1 MESPNKKSPS
11 VWFNEFRGLLT
22 LIFQKVSKLVDRV
35 LFDKKGSVII
45 SLVLSIMI
53 CVVIN
58 YEDISLKLF
67 NDTRTTVD
75 LRNVAVEV
83 LADTDKYDV
92 AGVPSTVDVSLT
104 GDATSIQVFRSKGSV
119 QVVADLKKYSEGEN
133 IINLKVKNLPEKIEA
148 VVDPATIDVTL
159 SKKVTKSFTIQP
171 ELLVGSNQKVTDFET
186 PTLDVMTVKIT
197 ASQNQLNSIRIVKAL
212 IDCTGQI
219 QDFEA
224 NAALA
229 AYDAK
234 GNRVNVTLSPET
246 VHASVKLAKNTSL
259 DKEDSE

>member
-11 VWFNEFRGLLT
+11 VWFNELRGLLT

-92 AGVPSTVDVSLT
+92 AGVPST

>member
-1 MESPNKKSPS
+1 
-11 VWFNEFRGLLT
+11 
-22 LIFQKVSKLVDRV
+22 
-35 LFDKKGSVII
+35 
-45 SLVLSIMI
+45 MI

-75 LRNVAVEV
+75 LRNVTVEV
-83 LADTDKYDV
+83 LADTDQYDV

-133 IINLKVKNLPEKIEA
+133 IINLKVKIYLRKLKRWLILQRLMLHFRKNNEDIYNSTGIVGRYK
-148 VVDPATIDVTL
+148 
-159 SKKVTKSFTIQP
+159 SKVS
-171 ELLVGSNQKVTDFET
+171 DFET
-186 PTLDVMTVKIT
+186 PILDTMTVKIT

-224 NAALA
+224 NATLA

-234 GNRVNVTLSPET
+234 GNRVNVSLSPDT
-246 VHASVKLAKNTSL
+246 VHASVKLAKNTS

>member
-11 VWFNEFRGLLT
+11 VWFNELRGLLT

-58 YEDISLKLF
+58 YELF

-246 VHASVKLAKNTSL
+246 VHASVKLAKNTSS

>member
-1 MESPNKKSPS
+1 MESPNKKGPS
-11 VWFNEFRGLLT
+11 VWFNELRGLLT

-75 LRNVAVEV
+75 LRNVTVEV
-83 LADTDKYDV
+83 LADTDQYDV

-159 SKKVTKSFTIQP
+159 DT
-171 ELLVGSNQKVTDFET
+171 
-186 PTLDVMTVKIT
+186 MTVKIT

-224 NAALA
+224 NATLA

-234 GNRVNVTLSPET
+234 GNRVNVSLSPDT
-246 VHASVKLAKNTSL
+246 VHASVKLAKNTS

>member
-11 VWFNEFRGLLT
+11 VWFNELRGLLT
-22 LIFQKVSKLVDRV
+22 LIFQKVSKLVDRI

-75 LRNVAVEV
+75 LRN
-83 LADTDKYDV
+83 V

>member
-1 MESPNKKSPS
+1 MESPNKRGPS
-11 VWFNEFRGLLT
+11 VWLNELRGLLT
-22 LIFQKVSKLVDRV
+22 LVFQKVSKLVDRV

-58 YEDISLKLF
+58 YEDICLKLF

-83 LADTDKYDV
+83 LADTEKYDI

-104 GDATSIQVFRSKGSV
+104 GDSTSIQVFRSKGSV

-148 VVDPATIDVTL
+148 VIDPATIDVTL
-159 SKKVTKSFTIQP
+159 SKKVTKTFTIQP
-171 ELLVGSNQKVTDFET
+171 ELLVGTNQKVSDFDT
-186 PTLDVMTVKIT
+186 PTLDTMTVKIT

-212 IDCTGQI
+212 IDCTGQL

-224 NAALA
+224 NATLA

-234 GNRVNVTLSPET
+234 GNRVNVILSPET
-246 VHASVKLAKNTSL
+246 VHANVKLAKNTS

>member
-1 MESPNKKSPS
+1 MESPNKKGPS
-11 VWFNEFRGLLT
+11 VWFNELRGLLT

-75 LRNVAVEV
+75 LRNVTVEV
-83 LADTDKYDV
+83 LADTDQYDV
-92 AGVPSTVDVSLT
+92 AGVPSTV
-104 GDATSIQVFRSKGSV
+104 DATSIQVFRSKGSV

-159 SKKVTKSFTIQP
+159 SKKITKTFTIQP
-171 ELLVGSNQKVTDFET
+171 ELLVGTNQKVSDFET
-186 PTLDVMTVKIT
+186 PILDTMTVKIT

-224 NAALA
+224 NATLA

-234 GNRVNVTLSPET
+234 GNRVNVSLSPDT
-246 VHASVKLAKNTSL
+246 VHASVKLAKNTS